1 MATRQP
7 EPPGR
12 FSLLGLLAGSAY
24 EAGLA
29 QIAADKYGQPQARG
43 LAVPHRRMIRDLGVG
58 TATGGGNIASGQQ
71 IQAVAAA
78 VRPTLVLE
86 AMGAERVEV
95 NATGEVLFPRW
106 SGGTGGWLAEGE
118 ASVSDAA
125 AIASVSATPHCAAAR
140 LGMSRR
146 LRNQAREDVEAA
158 VLRELGQCVAATL
171 EGGFLAGTGTNEEPL
186 GLINT
191 PGIGS
196 QSFAG
201 AVPTLAELVG
211 MVETYG
217 DADGDLGAARWLLHP
232 SDVADLLKAQ
242 VDPDGGETI
251 VQLCRS
257 GCAPS
262 CSHCGGRRIRPTTG
276 NEPESCGIGGPAP
289 TPQPHT
295 AISPMA
301 RIKRPNHSTG
311 WMQGYGAPPTLEAA
325 CQALEARL
333 NEGRPPLFADAIARE
348 PFDRE
353 WWAL

>member
-1 MATRQP
+1 MAATMGKSPQLMAARQP

-12 FSLLGLLAGSAY
+12 FSLLALLAGSAY

-43 LAVPHRRMIRDLGVG
+43 AAVPHLRMVRDLGVG
-58 TATGGGNIASGQQ
+58 TAAGGGNLASKQQ

-86 AMGAERVEV
+86 QMGAERVEV
-95 NATGEVLFPRW
+95 NAVGELLFPRW
-106 SGGTGGWLAEGE
+106 TGGSGGWLAEGE

-125 AIASVSATPHCAAAR
+125 TIASVSATPHCAAAR

-171 EGGFLAGTGTNEEPL
+171 EGGLLAGTGSNEEPL

-201 AVPTLAELVG
+201 AVPTLAELVS
-211 MVETYG
+211 MVELFG
-217 DADGDLGAARWLLHP
+217 DADGDLGAAKWLLHP
-232 SDVADLLKAQ
+232 SDLADLLKAQ
-242 VDPDGGETI
+242 IDADGGELI
-251 VQLCRS
+251 VQYIDGAHRIAGLPVFSSRHLTE
-257 GCAPS
+257 GKTVLLDPS
-262 CSHCGGRRIRPTTG
+262 AVATVYF
-276 NEPESCGIGGPAP
+276 GPA
-289 TPQPHT
+289 QVVLDEY
-295 AISPMA
+295 SNG
-301 RIKRPNHSTG
+301 KSLS
-311 WMQGYGAPPTLEAA
+311 GAAEICTF
-325 CQALEARL
+325 
-333 NEGRPPLFADAIARE
+333 NFADLAVLRPAHVVVG
-348 PFDRE
+348 
-353 WWAL
+353 AA

>member
-1 MATRQP
+1 MGKRPQLMAARQP

-12 FSLLGLLAGSAY
+12 FSLLALLAGRAY

-43 LAVPHRRMIRDLGVG
+43 AAVPHLRMVRDLGVG
-58 TATGGGNIASGQQ
+58 TAAGGGNLASKQQ

-86 AMGAERVEV
+86 QMGAERVEV
-95 NATGEVLFPRW
+95 NAVAELLFPRW

-125 AIASVSATPHCAAAR
+125 AIASISATPKCAAAR

-171 EGGFLAGTGTNEEPL
+171 EAGFLTGTGTNEEPL

-191 PGIGS
+191 PGIGT

-217 DADGDLGAARWLLHP
+217 DAYGDLGAARWLLHP
-232 SDVADLLKAQ
+232 SDLADLLKAQ
-242 VDPDGGETI
+242 IDADGGETI
-251 VQLCRS
+251 MQWQDGTHRICGLPVFSSRHLTE
-257 GCAPS
+257 GKHLLLDPS
-262 CSHCGGRRIRPTTG
+262 AVATVYF
-276 NEPESCGIGGPAP
+276 GPA
-289 TPQPHT
+289 QVVLDEY
-295 AISPMA
+295 SNG
-301 RIKRPNHSTG
+301 KSLS
-311 WMQGYGAPPTLEAA
+311 GAAEICTF
-325 CQALEARL
+325 
-333 NEGRPPLFADAIARE
+333 NFADLAVLRPAHVVVGT
-348 PFDRE
+348 
-353 WWAL
+353 A